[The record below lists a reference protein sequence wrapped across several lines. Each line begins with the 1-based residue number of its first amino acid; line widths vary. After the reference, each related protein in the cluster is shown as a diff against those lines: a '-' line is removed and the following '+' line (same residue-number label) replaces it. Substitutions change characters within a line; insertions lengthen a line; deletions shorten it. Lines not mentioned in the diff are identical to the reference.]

1 MTRRKYSNLLA
12 TSVATLA
19 ACAPS
24 IEPSDRPLIDE
35 YIWSLPYLPVEPEQ
49 VNVGMST
56 TPAREGDY
64 QCVVTNLQETRQY
77 DKIVAYAANSESLW
91 PGALVAGDSIYTGL
105 FTPMV
110 FDRAPLTFSVGLENL
125 DGRKSGT
132 MEVPSLSAYRDEV
145 GKILDAA
152 VLGATPANIYSEI
165 EQVHSEEQLSL
176 ALGVDV
182 SWGLG
187 TGHIESSFDWQRIE
201 TRSRFLVKF
210 MQTYYT
216 VDVDSPAVP
225 SEVFA
230 PGVTL
235 EEVTARITPA
245 NPPVYVSSITY
256 GRMVLFTFESEYSA
270 EEMNAAL
277 EFTYSGGVDV
287 SGSVGVS
294 YKEMLSKSKIT
305 AFILGGSG
313 MEAVQTIDSYD
324 ALIDFIQSG
333 GNYSRESPGAPVA
346 YKLAHLKDNSP
357 ARMSFTTDYDM
368 KDCDRVS
375 QKLRV
380 VLKSIQ
386 VQDDGGDAGSQLEV
400 YGQIWAEGDGSLML
414 FDRNDGNYV
423 SIGEG
428 ETWPAG
434 SQIGEG
440 ILAVN
445 PQPGQAVRL
454 RAHLRDVDDFLNPDD
469 DLGSETVLAP
479 FETGWRRDVQLT
491 LTGDGARLVLTYG
504 LTPI

>member
-1 MTRRKYSNLLA
+1 MRARKYSNLLA

-19 ACAPS
+19 ACSAEVTPPES
-24 IEPSDRPLIDE
+24 PLIDE
-35 YIWSLPYLPVEPEQ
+35 YIWGLPYLPVEPEQ
-49 VNVGMST
+49 VMTGAASQ
-56 TPAREGDY
+56 PAREGDY
-64 QCVVTNLQETRQY
+64 QCIVTNLQETRQY

-91 PGALVAGDSIYTGL
+91 PGALVAGDSIYSGL

-132 MEVPSLSAYRDEV
+132 MELPSLSAYRDEV
-145 GKILDAA
+145 GAILDTAI
-152 VLGATPANIYSEI
+152 LGSTPANIYSEI

-187 TGHIESSFDWQRIE
+187 TASIESSFDWAQTE

-210 MQTYYT
+210 VQSYYT
-216 VDVDSPAVP
+216 VDVDSPGVP
-225 SEVFA
+225 SDVFA
-230 PGVTL
+230 PRVTL
-235 EEVTARITPA
+235 QEIQTRITPA

-256 GRMVLFTFESEYSA
+256 GRMVMFTFESEYSA

-294 YKEMLSKSKIT
+294 YREMLSRSTIT

-313 MEAVQTIDSYD
+313 MEAVQTIDSYE

-333 GNYSRESPGAPVA
+333 GDYSRESPGAPIA

-368 KDCDRVS
+368 KDCDRVT
-375 QKLRV
+375 QRLRV
-380 VLKSIQ
+380 VLKSIL
-386 VQDDGGDAGSQLEV
+386 VEDDGGDAGSHLEV
-400 YGQIWAEGDGSLML
+400 YGNIWAAGDSTLTL
-414 FDRNDGNYV
+414 FSRNDDNYV
-423 SIGEG
+423 SINEG

-434 SQIGEG
+434 SQIAEG
-440 ILAVN
+440 IISVN
-445 PQPGQAVRL
+445 PQPGQSVRL
-454 RAHLRDVDDFLNPDD
+454 GASLRDVDDFFNSDD
-469 DLGSETVLAP
+469 DLGNETVVAP
-479 FETGWRRDVQLT
+479 FETGWRRDIQAT
-491 LTGDGARLVLTYG
+491 LTGDGARLVVTWG